1 MPNVPDSEFLSDFDS
16 LLETVDE
23 QAVTEE
29 TEDNEVKDEATDDV
43 DSSVS
48 SDSGSE
54 EEDSEE
60 QEQEVASDEDFDPTS
75 GEPEE
80 EDKELDTEAEDADES
95 DEEAESDFENLYKEL
110 LAPFKANGR
119 QIEVASAE
127 EARQLMK
134 MGANYTKKMQAIAQ
148 HKKAIMMLDRNG
160 IDEDKLSY
168 AIDLLNGESEA
179 IKKFFAD
186 TKIDPLDIDVDSE
199 VQYEG
204 NRHAIQDNEVFF
216 QEAIDEVLDSEGG
229 GDTIRE
235 INEKWDK
242 GSVAQLGSNPEV
254 LKIIHAQKQSGVYDQ
269 VVSEIERRQALGL
282 LSTSVPFLQ
291 AYDSIGNE
299 LISNG
304 QIYLDDSN
312 RPSTR
317 PVAPIAKGTGK
328 IKTAASNK
336 AKAASITKS
345 KVGSKSKNPLEDLLL
360 LDDEKFLEAMKGRV

>member
-1 MPNVPDSEFLSDFDS
+1 
-16 LLETVDE
+16 
-23 QAVTEE
+23 
-29 TEDNEVKDEATDDV
+29 
-43 DSSVS
+43 
-48 SDSGSE
+48 
-54 EEDSEE
+54 
-60 QEQEVASDEDFDPTS
+60 
-75 GEPEE
+75 
-80 EDKELDTEAEDADES
+80 
-95 DEEAESDFENLYKEL
+95 
-110 LAPFKANGR
+110 
-119 QIEVASAE
+119 
-127 EARQLMK
+127 
-134 MGANYTKKMQAIAQ
+134 
-148 HKKAIMMLDRNG
+148 MMLDRNG

-204 NRHAIQDNEVFF
+204 NRHTIQDNEVIF

-269 VVSEIERRQALGL
+269 VVNEIERRQALGL
-282 LSTSVPFLQ
+282 LSTSIPFLQ

-312 RPSTR
+312 RPTTK